1 MSEKNNIYLVGPMA
15 AGKSTVGK
23 LLAKRLNK
31 VFFDTDAEI
40 IKCTGVEI
48 ALIFELEGE
57 QGFRKRETDK
67 LRTLSKVDG
76 AVIATGGGIVLKEEN
91 RELIK
96 HSGQVIYLQC
106 SVDQQLRRTQF
117 DTKRPLLQID
127 NPRAKLEELMEER
140 APIYESLA
148 DVVISTN
155 KTNSK
160 RVIKS
165 ILDKLERI
173 NE

>member
-1 MSEKNNIYLVGPMA
+1 MSERKNIYLVGPMA
-15 AGKSTVGK
+15 AGKSTVGR
-23 LLAKRLNK
+23 LLAKRLRK
-31 VFFDTDAEI
+31 EFYDTDAEI

-57 QGFRKRETDK
+57 QGFRARETDK
-67 LRTLSKVDG
+67 LRNLSELKGV
-76 AVIATGGGIVLKEEN
+76 VVATGGGIVLREEN

-96 HSGQVIYLQC
+96 QTGLVIYLQC
-106 SVDQQLRRTQF
+106 SVDQQLSRTQF

-127 NPRAKLEELMEER
+127 NPRAKLEELMKAR
-140 APIYESLA
+140 APIYESIA

-160 RVIKS
+160 RVIKN
-165 ILDKLERI
+165 ILDKLDI
-173 NE
+173 GNK